1 MEKQVATDSAS
12 ELNELV
18 HDIPAIV
25 YRLAFGHPSLG
36 ASISAD
42 VQRTLGY
49 NPTELDDL
57 EQWWFDNIHPVDR
70 ELALKKFQVWY
81 ENGADGVLRR
91 EYRFRHQN
99 GGYLWVEDSLRQQH
113 AVSQSVQFYVGILVV
128 IDAEVKARSRIQ
140 HLTEVAPGAFFQ
152 LQIVSPTHFYFPYVS
167 HQVNELLEL
176 SPTQLQ
182 EDGCILLEKMHADD
196 AERLLQSFADAS
208 TSAQTIVCEFPVEVG
223 GQIKWLSMHAAAEQH
238 LTEVSSW
245 FGMLTDAT
253 QRKTIEK
260 EMQQA
265 YDDLRL
271 AQEVGRVGHWK
282 LNIKTNE
289 LMWSDMIYQIL
300 GFDPNKVSPNLKLF
314 NDLVHPDDL
323 DTVLHHEKTAIEEG
337 LQGYQHRIR
346 HADGHYI
353 WVEEY
358 ATPQADGVTLI
369 GAVRDISEQKAL
381 ELKLRKLVATDDMTG
396 LFNRRFFSDQVER
409 ALADTKRHGTPLS
422 LTMVDIDYFKRV
434 NDTYGHPTG
443 DEVII
448 EMAQL
453 LKRGTRISDCCA
465 RIGGEEFAILLPETT
480 LSQAEQIAEQLR
492 ANIEQT
498 PIAVQG
504 GQSLSITVT
513 AGIATAEAGDSWT
526 QLLGR
531 ADKALYRGKQSG
543 RNRVHR

>member
-49 NPTELDDL
+49 TPTELDDL

-152 LQIVSPTHFYFPYVS
+152 LQIVSPKEFYFPYVS

-176 SPTQLQ
+176 SPSQLKHDGNAVIDRVHP
-182 EDGCILLEKMHADD
+182 EDIDGL
-196 AERLLQSFADAS
+196 RQSFATAIKS
-208 TSAQTIVCEFPVEVG
+208 QHTVRCEFRVVIN
-223 GQIKWLSMHAAAEQH
+223 GQTKWLSMHAAAEQD
-238 LTEVSSW
+238 SAQSRSW
-245 FGMLTDAT
+245 YGMLTDAT

-260 EMQQA
+260 QMEQA

-282 LNIKTNE
+282 QNVETGE
-289 LMWSDMIYQIL
+289 LIWSDMIYQIL
-300 GFDPNKVSPNLKLF
+300 GLDPNRVAPSVELYNE
-314 NDLVHPDDL
+314 LVHPDDL
-323 DTVLHHEKTAIEEG
+323 KTVLHNEKTALETG
-337 LQGYQHRIR
+337 VQGYQHRIR

-396 LFNRRFFSDQVER
+396 LFNRRFFSEQVER
-409 ALADTKRHGTPLS
+409 ALADAKRHGTPLS
-422 LTMVDIDYFKRV
+422 LIMVDIDYFKRV

-448 EMAQL
+448 AIAQM
-453 LKRGTRISDCCA
+453 LKQGTRSSDCCA
-465 RIGGEEFAILLPETT
+465 RIGGEEFAVLVPEATID
-480 LSQAEQIAEQLR
+480 QAEHIAEQLR
-492 ANIEQT
+492 ANIERT
-498 PIAVQG
+498 SINVQSG
-504 GQSLSITVT
+504 HSLSITVT
-513 AGIATAEAGDSWT
+513 AGIATAEPGDSWT

>member
-1 MEKQVATDSAS
+1 MEKLVATDSAS

-49 NPTELDDL
+49 QPIQLDDL

-81 ENGADGVLRR
+81 DNGAHGVLRR

-99 GGYLWVEDSLRQQH
+99 GRYLWVEDSLRKQH
-113 AVSQSVQFYVGILVV
+113 SDSQSVQFYVGILVV

-152 LQIVSPTHFYFPYVS
+152 LHSVSQGQFYFPYIS
-167 HQVNELLEL
+167 HQINELLEL
-176 SPTQLQ
+176 SPSQLKHDGNVVIDRVHP
-182 EDGCILLEKMHADD
+182 EDIDGL
-196 AERLLQSFADAS
+196 RQSFATAIKS
-208 TSAQTIVCEFPVEVG
+208 QHTVSCEFRVVIN
-223 GQIKWLSMHAAAEQH
+223 GQTKWLSMHAAAEQD
-238 LTEVSSW
+238 SAQSRSW
-245 FGMLTDAT
+245 YGMLTDAT
-253 QRKTIEK
+253 QRKIIEK
-260 EMQQA
+260 QMQQA

-282 LNIKTNE
+282 QNVETGE
-289 LMWSDMIYQIL
+289 LIWSDMIYQIL
-300 GFDPNKVSPNLKLF
+300 GLDPNRVAPSVELYNE
-314 NDLVHPDDL
+314 LVHPDDL
-323 DTVLHHEKTAIEEG
+323 KTVLHNEKTALETG
-337 LQGYQHRIR
+337 VQGYQHRIR

-396 LFNRRFFSDQVER
+396 LFNRRFFSEQVER
-409 ALADTKRHGTPLS
+409 ALADAKRHDTPLS
-422 LTMVDIDYFKRV
+422 LIMVDIDYFKRV

-448 EMAQL
+448 AIAQM
-453 LKRGTRISDCCA
+453 LKQGTRSSDCCA
-465 RIGGEEFAILLPETT
+465 RIGGEEFAVLVSETT
-480 LSQAEQIAEQLR
+480 IDQAEHIAEQLR
-492 ANIEQT
+492 ANIERT
-498 PIAVQG
+498 SINVQSG
-504 GQSLSITVT
+504 HSLSITVT
-513 AGIATAEAGDSWT
+513 AGIATAEPGDSWT